1 MAEESPSKK
10 ALVINAVGITLTYL
24 AVGLLWVVT
33 SEFALSEMP
42 ARTLVLN
49 RVAFILASGGLLYVL
64 ASRWAG
70 RIRRVNQ
77 DLEET
82 AARAAALF
90 DAAAWG
96 ILRVSPDGTI
106 HNVNPKAIE
115 MFGYTLEELI
125 GQPVELLIPQRL
137 RQGHLGHRA
146 NFFSAPQSRQM
157 GVGAQLVGARK
168 DGGEFPIEVS
178 LNFLHTIKG
187 DVVMAFI
194 TDVTER
200 LKLER
205 EARRGETLTALGAIA
220 AGVAHELNNPL
231 AVVSSRIELI
241 MATAEPGLS
250 AQTRED
256 LEVVHRNA
264 RRASQIAAELLNSA
278 RQRPVERRPV
288 NLNDLVEE
296 TLRNFREQMRRVG
309 VSIAVALAPGLAP
322 IKGDRIALEQVL
334 INLLANASDAMAAG
348 GGTLRIEGHA
358 LPDRPG
364 FAQLSVSDTGC
375 GIMPDALGHIFDVF
389 YTTKATGTGLGL
401 WLCRRIMLEH
411 QGRIDVRSEVGCGT
425 TFTITLPL
433 AEVPDQVQINV

>member
-1 MAEESPSKK
+1 VAEESRSKK
-10 ALVINAVGITLTYL
+10 ELVINAVGITLTYI
-24 AVGLLWVVT
+24 AVGLLWVVA

-49 RVAFILASGGLLYVL
+49 RVAFIIASGGLLYVL
-64 ASRWAG
+64 ASRWAA
-70 RIRRVNQ
+70 RIRRVNL

-96 ILRVSPDGTI
+96 ILRVSPDGAI
-106 HNVNPKAIE
+106 RSANPKVVE
-115 MFGYTLEELI
+115 MFGYTPEELV

-146 NFFSAPQSRQM
+146 SFFSAPRSRQM
-157 GVGAQLVGARK
+157 GVGAELVGTRR

-178 LNFLHTIKG
+178 LNFLRTIKG

-241 MATAEPGLS
+241 LATAEPGLTE
-250 AQTRED
+250 QLRED

-288 NLNDLVEE
+288 NLSDLVGE

-309 VSIAVALAPGLAP
+309 ISIEVDLARDVPP
-322 IKGDRIALEQVL
+322 VKGDRIALEQVL
-334 INLLANASDAMAAG
+334 INLLTNAGDAMAAH
-348 GGTLRIEGHA
+348 GGTIRIEGRVMRK
-358 LPDRPG
+358 RPG

-375 GIMPDALGHIFDVF
+375 GIMPEALGHIFDVF
-389 YTTKATGTGLGL
+389 FTTKATGTGLGL

-411 QGRIDVRSEVGCGT
+411 QGRIDVYSELGHGT
-425 TFTITLPL
+425 TLTLTLPL
-433 AEVPDQVQINV
+433 AEVPEQVRVDA